1 MSKAGLKRRK
11 ATKQKHKA
19 ISIKVEKVDALNKT
33 IAHLEEELTK
43 EMGGDKDQMRQ
54 ELEQLEKANE
64 KLREVNNSLVVSLQD
79 VKNEERDIQHERE
92 SELRTISR
100 SIQNKKV
107 ELQNIA
113 KGNDT
118 FLMNFDR
125 NMDRLL
131 RTIEQRK
138 TSSKLRQ
145 LDLWVPL

>member
-1 MSKAGLKRRK
+1 M
-11 ATKQKHKA
+11 
-19 ISIKVEKVDALNKT
+19 NKT

-100 SIQNKKV
+100 SIQNKKW
-107 ELQNIA
+107 NCRI
-113 KGNDT
+113 
-118 FLMNFDR
+118 
-125 NMDRLL
+125 LL
-131 RTIEQRK
+131 RVMIL
-138 TSSKLRQ
+138 S
-145 LDLWVPL
+145 

>member
-1 MSKAGLKRRK
+1 M
-11 ATKQKHKA
+11 
-19 ISIKVEKVDALNKT
+19 NKT